1 MARAMAPEQHRTERG
16 AVSASDAVAA
26 PLSLLQ
32 RPQSPRAGTAPAEA
46 FAAIGVGESLH
57 LRSGANNLEGKGGV
71 SVRAATFLE
80 GDEPHIEAVYVKVTA
95 SEALSDGI
103 APPLTLPSSGVVST
117 GNSRGMQVEGLT
129 DRCRHAQTAFSV
141 VESVEEGRLCR
152 S

>member
-1 MARAMAPEQHRTERG
+1 MAPEQHRTERG

-26 PLSLLQ
+26 PLSLPQ
-32 RPQSPRAGTAPAEA
+32 RPQWPRAGAAPADA

-57 LRSGANNLEGKGGV
+57 LRSGAINLEGKGGV
-71 SVRAATFLE
+71 SVQAATFLE
-80 GDEPHIEAVYVKVTA
+80 GDKPHIEAVFVQVAA

-117 GNSRGMQVEGLT
+117 GNRRGMQVEGLT

-152 S
+152 C